1 MAYARWLAT
10 AQSRRAMDMNLRE
23 RLMITRPIDIVAGRL
38 LCAQLV
44 EQGLGLLVIRHT
56 EALAKR
62 TVDRG

>member
-1 MAYARWLAT
+1 MAYAGWLAT

-23 RLMITRPIDIVAGRL
+23 RLRRARPIDIVAGAL

-44 EQGLGLLVIRHT
+44 EQGLGLLVIGHA
-56 EALAKR
+56 EALAER